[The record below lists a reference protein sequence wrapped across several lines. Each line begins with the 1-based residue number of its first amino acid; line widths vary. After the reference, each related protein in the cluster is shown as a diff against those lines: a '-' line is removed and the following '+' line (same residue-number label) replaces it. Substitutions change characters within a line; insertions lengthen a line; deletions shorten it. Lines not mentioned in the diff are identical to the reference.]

1 MTDAEK
7 FKHISEYVRRRYMQE
22 SIAWTDAD
30 EKGEV
35 MSAAK
40 ASIREEILF
49 EIINELNKIEKSRLM
64 FAASVGRRKNM
75 GKFPPLL

>member
-1 MTDAEK
+1 MTDTEK

-40 ASIREEILF
+40 ASIRLEILW
-49 EIINELNKIEKSRLM
+49 EIILFINKLDIKE
-64 FAASVGRRKNM
+64 
-75 GKFPPLL
+75 

>member
-7 FKHISEYVRRRYMQE
+7 LKYINEYVRRRYKQE
-22 SIAWTDAD
+22 SDVWAEAD
-30 EKGEV
+30 IKGEV

-49 EIINELNKIEKSRLM
+49 EIITELNKIEK
-64 FAASVGRRKNM
+64 AD
-75 GKFPPLL
+75 

>member
-7 FKHISEYVRRRYMQE
+7 FKHVSEYVHRRYKQE
-22 SIAWTDAD
+22 SDVWADAD
-30 EKGEV
+30 KKGEV

-49 EIINELNKIEKSRLM
+49 EIINELNKIEK
-64 FAASVGRRKNM
+64 AD
-75 GKFPPLL
+75 

>member
-40 ASIREEILF
+40 ASIREEIF
-49 EIINELNKIEKSRLM
+49 WEIILFINKLNIEEAR
-64 FAASVGRRKNM
+64 NQ
-75 GKFPPLL
+75 

>member
-40 ASIREEILF
+40 ASIRSEILW
-49 EIINELNKIEKSRLM
+49 EIILFINKLDIKE
-64 FAASVGRRKNM
+64 ARK
-75 GKFPPLL
+75 

>member
-22 SIAWTDAD
+22 SIAWTNAD

-40 ASIREEILF
+40 ASIREEIF
-49 EIINELNKIEKSRLM
+49 WEIILFINKLNIEEAR
-64 FAASVGRRKNM
+64 NQ
-75 GKFPPLL
+75 

>member
-7 FKHISEYVRRRYMQE
+7 LKHISEYVRRRYMQE

-49 EIINELNKIEKSRLM
+49 EIITELNKIEK
-64 FAASVGRRKNM
+64 AD
-75 GKFPPLL
+75 